1 MLVPQI
7 GGNDAESKY
16 CAKFPNIP
24 KEAQAG
30 HERQLDT
37 DIRKAAVS
45 FRAEVQST
53 LALINSGAGFGENG
67 KSIACL

>member
-1 MLVPQI
+1 MLMPQI
-7 GGNDAESKY
+7 GGNDAEAKY

-24 KEAQAG
+24 KEAQTA

-37 DIRKAAVS
+37 DIRKAAVN

-53 LALINSGAGFGENG
+53 LALINFGVGFGDNG
-67 KSIACL
+67 KSITCL